1 MQRSY
6 FGTWCTYRARLAARF
21 EEAEAIYARLNGAP
35 AAHNLRFVR
44 EISGDLVRTTDML
57 RTLVT
62 RFRYISLRVVFNTV
76 YPTTLAFFFPFPFFL
91 SFLITGIRGGNKERD
106 SSSTNY
112 TSFLPYSRS
121 YVIGYIVSGN
131 NGFNPPW
138 KSTVEIQ
145 NDFGDFVPIY
155 ASILA
160 VSHSDPCLG
169 DIRRYSCE
177 EGARDEEGMAEI
189 TAKGQT
195 Q

>member
-76 YPTTLAFFFPFPFFL
+76 YPTTLPFFFPFPFFL

-145 NDFGDFVPIY
+145 NDFGDFLLYRSTLRSLPYPTVTPVWGIF
-155 ASILA
+155 
-160 VSHSDPCLG
+160 V
-169 DIRRYSCE
+169 DIR
-177 EGARDEEGMAEI
+177 ARREQETRREWQ
-189 TAKGQT
+189 K
-195 Q
+195 